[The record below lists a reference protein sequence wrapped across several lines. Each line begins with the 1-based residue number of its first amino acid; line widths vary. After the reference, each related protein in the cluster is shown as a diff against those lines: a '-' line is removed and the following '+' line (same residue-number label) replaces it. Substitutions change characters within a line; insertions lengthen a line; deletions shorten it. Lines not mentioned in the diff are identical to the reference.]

1 MTIYDF
7 AKEAKQRINIA
18 EQYLNNV
25 SKAGS
30 ESQKKYIRERAL
42 SARNNIDQLIKPVDE
57 TPPGTFPVIKYTQED
72 IQKAIERE
80 QNVVL
85 KLVADVTNKTEY
97 IYDTF
102 TTGVVDPKLS
112 IENKRLSAENLKL
125 TKDLKTAEALLA
137 TMRTSYKQIEAKLEL
152 KEQEVKNLEA
162 KLAALGANNVTLQ
175 SNITTL
181 NATIAAL
188 TTQLSAK
195 QAEISKLESKVSAL
209 ENKLTLDAL
218 AHQAEIEKLKK
229 QYAADLAIEL
239 KALETKMQTTILN
252 LTQKIADI
260 EGKLQASTAEIEKLN
275 QTIQEYELGKTS
287 LESEIARLK
296 AELAKTIKKRD
307 ETIQK
312 MTAKIKELS
321 RRINAATTTTSVK
334 PITTSL
340 GTSTTSL
347 GSSTVTST
355 TSTNAPT
362 MTSTATST
370 TSDAPTMTSTATST
384 TSDAPTMTSTATS
397 TTSDAPT
404 MTSISASA
412 LQKPNLTSSRVNSTS
427 IAPSTPRLE
436 TSNNIIN
443 QENQLSVDNSLL
455 QAELDGLRALN
466 KHYGDDIKKKDELIE
481 SLQNQLRKLS
491 ADLIKKDQTIQ
502 TMQDRIN
509 VLTIIANEY
518 EDAKIQ
524 MNRKIRSM
532 QEDFDRQKKE
542 LEKEYNI
549 KNDELREKE
558 RSLEAKMNHYKHS
571 IREEYEL
578 KVKEIE
584 NEKSDIAQRLKELKT
599 KHTNLQQ
606 KNLEMNTEIEAL
618 KGQLDKKEEEI
629 YLIKNELTKEKS
641 KFNRQM
647 DRYNTLK
654 ELHKSILLY
663 MKYADLFIQ
672 PPGDIDKLAND
683 LETSY
688 ENLGLK
694 PYTEISRIQD
704 NNAKLSLENKKLTK
718 ENEELVQFLNFAK
731 EQIEN
736 GSTNLY
742 EDSEEV
748 ENEDGE
754 KGNKYSKPDSLKTD
768 DTKGRG
774 RNIDINP
781 IIPSLNL
788 NSISPDSQGQS
799 TGKRDVTGGAE
810 LFLGG
815 AVYTASLGYFYIV
828 LLLTLVVLV
837 LIYYLNVKECNNIF
851 TSVCYGY

>member
-355 TSTNAPT
+355 TSTN
-362 MTSTATST
+362 
-370 TSDAPTMTSTATST
+370 
-384 TSDAPTMTSTATS
+384 APTMTSTATS